1 MEGGE
6 EDSGDSQEPD
16 AEDGGGWEP
25 EVNHE
30 SLDEKYAEET
40 YVQNTGEDWLP
51 GCTRHSEC
59 HAEGFRREECADDRG
74 HENENEIEG
83 ADQFHGLKV
92 THEITK
98 SHG

>member
-1 MEGGE
+1 
-6 EDSGDSQEPD
+6 
-16 AEDGGGWEP
+16 
-25 EVNHE
+25 
-30 SLDEKYAEET
+30 LDEKYTEET
-40 YVQNTGEDWLP
+40 DVQNAGEDRVP
-51 GCTRHSEC
+51 GCAGDPERG
-59 HAEGFRREECADDRG
+59 AEGFRGEESADDRG